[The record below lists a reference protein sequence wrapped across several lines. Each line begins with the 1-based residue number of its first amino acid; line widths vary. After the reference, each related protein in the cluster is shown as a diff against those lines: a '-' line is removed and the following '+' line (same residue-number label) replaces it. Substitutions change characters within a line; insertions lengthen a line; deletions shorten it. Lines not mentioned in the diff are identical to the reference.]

1 MVFSR
6 SLASAALLSAAQ
18 ALYLNSDLS
27 FGQTNK
33 VSTDLRT
40 IPNFELQGKPDLPQ
54 VLSNKVILTPPAP
67 GNQRGSIWA
76 DKSLDFLSWTI
87 DFDFRTTGP
96 ERGSGNIQLWYA
108 QNGKQD
114 IGTSS
119 VYTVGKFDG
128 LALVIDQYAGS
139 AGFIRG
145 FLNDGSTDYK
155 SHHSVDSLAFGH
167 CEYSYRN
174 LGRPS
179 RIAVRQSQDNFRVDV
194 DGHLC
199 FESSKIRLPTGY
211 QLGVTAASAE
221 NADSFEVFKFVV
233 TTDNMT
239 PDTPSF
245 NSNSNSNTKKDNI
258 PANNAW
264 GGSSSSSTDPS
275 ADEPASA
282 IPVDA
287 QFADLHNR
295 LQSMMKHISALNRDV
310 SASQSNSL
318 TRYSSLED
326 KISHLER
333 QMNKL
338 DSLSTIDKKLNEI
351 QADVRQTK
359 ADLHSSLDRQV
370 AGLKSVVRDT
380 HRTMLGRLPGIMGY
394 VMVVVAGQA
403 LTIVGYLVY
412 KKRKN
417 GGLKK
422 YI

>member
-1 MVFSR
+1 MTC
-6 SLASAALLSAAQ
+6 LLTHF
-18 ALYLNSDLS
+18 Y
-27 FGQTNK
+27 FR

-40 IPNFELQGKPDLPQ
+40 IPNFELLGKPDSLQ

-67 GNQRGSIWA
+67 GNQRAAIWA
-76 DKSLDFLSWTI
+76 DKTLDFLSWTV

-96 ERGSGNIQLWYA
+96 ERGSGNLQLWYA

-114 IGTSS
+114 IGTAS

-139 AGFIRG
+139 VRSSAPQYLRNTIANYLQAGFIRG

-167 CEYSYRN
+167 CEYAYRN

-179 RIAVRQSQDNFRVDV
+179 RIAVRQSQANFRVDV

-199 FESSKIRLPTGY
+199 FESPKIRLPTGY

-221 NADSFEVFKFVV
+221 NADSIEVFKLVV
-233 TTDNMT
+233 TTENMT
-239 PDTPSF
+239 PDAPS
-245 NSNSNSNTKKDNI
+245 SKPDPISNTKKDSI

-264 GGSSSSSTDPS
+264 GGSSPS
-275 ADEPASA
+275 NPDAHADEPASA
-282 IPVDA
+282 IPADA

-295 LQSMMKHISALNRDV
+295 LQSMMKHISALSRDV
-310 SASQSNSL
+310 SSSQSQSL
-318 TRYSSLED
+318 TRQSSLED

-338 DSLSTIDKKLNEI
+338 DSLSSLDKKLSDI

-359 ADLHSSLDRQV
+359 ADLHNALDREV
-370 AGLKSVVRDT
+370 AGLKNVVRDT
-380 HRTMLGRLPGIMGY
+380 HHTMLGRIPGIMGY
-394 VMVVVAGQA
+394 VVVVVASQG
-403 LTIVGYLVY
+403 LTMLGYLVY
-412 KKRKN
+412 KRRKN
-417 GGLKK
+417 GGAKK